1 MPVGLHRLQ
10 VVLAGYEPAIL
21 HDVVVRS
28 NRITTVAVA
37 LDEAVGVREVVE
49 VTPDYFSGV
58 EEEAVSTVSF
68 SFEEIRRSP
77 GAAGDVSRMLQMLPS
92 TGIQTD
98 QRNDLIVRG
107 GSPVENLTV
116 VDNIEI
122 PSINH
127 FSTQGASGGV
137 IGMLDTDLIAD
148 VSFSAGGFSAEHGD
162 RLSSVMVVTQREGN
176 RSEFDGEI
184 SASMAGAGV
193 LLEGPLAFGRGAW
206 VLSARRSFL
215 DLIADAIGTGG
226 VVPQYSNVQG
236 MATLDVGPTHRIRL
250 LGLGG
255 FDAFHEDD
263 RDGEII
269 ADTRQYVGGANWRW
283 LWSGDGYAETS
294 LAYTRSAYRVSV
306 TDAPAGAMRGPLLFD
321 NESREEEVVLRSR
334 WHYRPRTGTA
344 LTWGAT
350 ARRSFSRASV
360 FDAPE
365 LTRVNTVDERLDL
378 NESLAAHKSGAFVSV
393 DQSLGS
399 RLVATLGGRFDYF
412 LSVDVPV
419 DVDCGRRHSPER
431 QMAAG
436 QRWLGGAPGRD
447 DLVISPSRARSGG
460 RGRKGFAPSLRFR
473 SRLNSPS
480 PSRSPST
487 SRLRPG
493 LRRCA
498 TAATVSARLRGT
510 SASTTTRLT
519 RRCGG
524 YCRGDRGL
532 ACSPARRFG
541 PPA

>member
-1 MPVGLHRLQ
+1 MRAIVLGAGVATVVLGAGVLCSAHAQDAVRAGSVHGSVIDAATQQPLPGAAIVVLDRGLDTVTGDRGRFVVAGVPVGLHRLQ

-21 HDVVVRS
+21 HDVVVRA

-49 VTPDYFSGV
+49 VTPDYFSAD

-92 TGIQTD
+92 IGIQAD

-127 FSTQGASGGV
+127 FSTQGASGGG
-137 IGMLDTDLIAD
+137 IGMLNTDLIAD

-176 RSEFDGEI
+176 RSEFDAEI
-184 SASMAGAGV
+184 SASMVGAGV
-193 LLEGPLAFGRGAW
+193 LLEGPLALGRGAW

-215 DLIADAIGTGG
+215 DLIAPAIGTGG

-255 FDAFHEDD
+255 FDALHEDD
-263 RDGEII
+263 RDGEVI
-269 ADTRQYVGGANWRW
+269 ANTHQYVGGANWRW

-306 TDAPAGAMRGPLLFD
+306 TDAPAGGMRGPLLFD
-321 NESREEEVVLRSR
+321 NESREETGSAAQPMALSAAHRD
-334 WHYRPRTGTA
+334 RPHVGRDGPTFVQPRQH
-344 LTWGAT
+344 L
-350 ARRSFSRASV
+350 RRS
-360 FDAPE
+360 
-365 LTRVNTVDERLDL
+365 
-378 NESLAAHKSGAFVSV
+378 
-393 DQSLGS
+393 
-399 RLVATLGGRFDYF
+399 
-412 LSVDVPV
+412 
-419 DVDCGRRHSPER
+419 
-431 QMAAG
+431 
-436 QRWLGGAPGRD
+436 
-447 DLVISPSRARSGG
+447 
-460 RGRKGFAPSLRFR
+460 
-473 SRLNSPS
+473 
-480 PSRSPST
+480 
-487 SRLRPG
+487 
-493 LRRCA
+493 
-498 TAATVSARLRGT
+498 
-510 SASTTTRLT
+510 
-519 RRCGG
+519 
-524 YCRGDRGL
+524 
-532 ACSPARRFG
+532 
-541 PPA
+541 